1 MAKKKSKGRKLRQL
15 FIKNLKV
22 NLLCT
27 YLAVEFEIMMM
38 EDEEE
43 NDIMNR
49 LDYIK
54 LETIYQD
61 YKVLGGDDGLDL
73 HTFIAVMT

>member
-1 MAKKKSKGRKLRQL
+1 
-15 FIKNLKV
+15 
-22 NLLCT
+22 
-27 YLAVEFEIMMM
+27 MMM

-61 YKVLGGDDGLDL
+61 YKILGGDEGLDL
-73 HTFIAVMT
+73 ETFIQVMT